1 MEKGLSL
8 NLTNLRQNCEK
19 STKKIV
25 VLKFVALISD
35 NSVKH

>member
-1 MEKGLSL
+1 MERGLSF

-25 VLKFVALISD
+25 VLKFVALIID
-35 NSVKH
+35 ITL